1 MCLTCSTWLLA
12 DSGWAAFDE
21 QSTFSGASAALAP
34 PSQQA
39 GSEAAAKHIQ
49 PSAAAGPGDARS
61 HSPPI
66 DIPLAA
72 GGAQSPPGEGE
83 DPAMSQYSS
92 FQFWRSPPAM
102 LSMADEAELG
112 DIREDLEGGL
122 PPAGPSK
129 PHVD

>member
-1 MCLTCSTWLLA
+1 MLGA
-12 DSGWAAFDE
+12 ESGWAAFDE
-21 QSTFSGASAALAP
+21 QTSFSGANTASSAA
-34 PSQQA
+34 
-39 GSEAAAKHIQ
+39 AAEPMQ
-49 PSAAAGPGDARS
+49 LSAAAGPGHGDARS

-83 DPAMSQYSS
+83 DPGLSEYSS

-112 DIREDLEGGL
+112 DLREDLEGGL

-129 PHVD
+129 AHTD